1 MSGASSARLPPE
13 AESISRSRSP
23 PPPPNVQSTT
33 RRPRSHEGGTGP
45 EFALG
50 LRSSGDTTEGMSHLR
65 RCRARRSEPPS
76 ARACEQRHSR
86 LLGATVSPT
95 SPPRASQPLSSE
107 PSRHGSSG
115 GRGGGSHSATA
126 AAAVRSP
133 SSLTASPARR
143 RAKGSRGRSPTLAIA
158 EAEAVRAALE
168 FSMDVYRQ
176 LHKRKFMSANEELD
190 FLRKDFVASRKTL
203 ALLHEDNTRLERELM
218 ERVAETSELR
228 RALEDAQREGESLTP
243 AQRGWACSSGCVR
256 EDLGG
261 VGPCEVCGVSNP
273 LADAVPVHV
282 DTAAEGADGGRKAP
296 CGDAENASAKKG
308 PSRVSA
314 PGTGLSLY
322 ATSRQRKSSVAA
334 ARGLSACDADDAD
347 LQQLIRDLRSNLAR
361 RDTSL
366 NEAQMELGEL
376 HHIRQTLETELR
388 RLQEDLLEAK
398 RQRDALQA
406 QLTAQEELHAAT
418 AAQAGSLEAHVQQ
431 LQKEKDDMQRRLT
444 TAELLFEHTGPMS
457 NGGSPASVSGDGG
470 TRVRAQEEALREQLQ
485 LYRSKW
491 QAAEDQMEHLHER
504 ISQLQRQ
511 LVSSGADDG
520 ATAGPLKPVESEV
533 SGPVQALVQEA
544 KYTADIA
551 ALRRQHQEQL
561 QLHIEEAQRLQRRL
575 ERAQENASFHEDQL
589 RQQRQDDARQH
600 HREMQELQVQLRT
613 AQGEL
618 VKAQED
624 REHLARQL
632 RRSIEQQ
639 TTVEVLRSQV
649 DQLKQR
655 LGEVGAELAQVRGR
669 EKELSL
675 QAQRERLARAKAE
688 HDVEA
693 AQEMLER
700 EKAEAQYLREEL
712 ILAREQLGMHE
723 ASEASVTG
731 AAPARPSL
739 SIRCA
744 GGATEAGE
752 QPRQCSARIARCT
765 VDAEGD
771 AATLSSEVKG
781 YVGLMRVNTA
791 LQRRIEELEAKAQAG
806 GGEGCSRCGGR
817 NGDEDGT
824 RQAEPTAPGSKGSS
838 SPRASPEGTSSSL
851 ALELQQQVEHL
862 QAELTEA
869 HQRQNALMES
879 CAEREKERRQLIKD
893 NQTLAD
899 GVELLEKQLRKC
911 RAVCARK
918 ANERCAGGARVE
930 ASTSAPAAGVRTCI
944 NADIGEKPQ
953 RGCHRCCVTQPRESR
968 ARSRLQTARAQDRD
982 VVARQSPHGKLR
994 QPQLQQE
1001 SKGEAAQQN
1010 QCPLA
1015 TACTTRSSLATSFAV
1030 ACGVGVT
1037 GTTDRTDVARRR
1049 TPPHTVSCSAQLDLA
1064 PTLWLQPQSFS
1075 SASAPSSPPSSLQ
1088 PSRCETCDN
1097 GTVPPAVVQSR
1108 HASTEQREE
1117 RIAPPSL
1124 SPCSR
1129 VHGSILPPVYY
1140 PSLVA
1145 RSCD

>member
-1 MSGASSARLPPE
+1 MSGTSSARLPPE
-13 AESISRSRSP
+13 TESISRSRSP

-33 RRPRSHEGGTGP
+33 RRPRSQEGDTGP
-45 EFALG
+45 ELAVG
-50 LRSSGDTTEGMSHLR
+50 VRSSGDTTGGMSHLR
-65 RCRARRSEPPS
+65 RCRARRSEPLS
-76 ARACEQRHSR
+76 ARACEQRHSG
-86 LLGATVSPT
+86 LLGVTVSPT
-95 SPPRASQPLSSE
+95 SPPRASQPLSNE

-115 GRGGGSHSATA
+115 GRGGGRHSATA

-168 FSMDVYRQ
+168 FSMDAYRQ

-228 RALEDAQREGESLTP
+228 KALEDAQREGESLTP

-261 VGPCEVCGVSNP
+261 VGLCEVCGVSNP
-273 LADAVPVHV
+273 LADAVPGHV
-282 DTAAEGADGGRKAP
+282 NTAAEGADGGRKAP

-314 PGTGLSLY
+314 SGTGLSLY
-322 ATSRQRKSSVAA
+322 ATSRQRRSSAAA
-334 ARGLSACDADDAD
+334 ARGLSACDADGAD

-366 NEAQMELGEL
+366 NEVQMELGEL

-418 AAQAGSLEAHVQQ
+418 VAQAGSLEAQVQQ
-431 LQKEKDDMQRRLT
+431 LQKEKEDVQRRLT
-444 TAELLFEHTGPMS
+444 TAELLYEHTGPMS

-470 TRVRAQEEALREQLQ
+470 ARVRAQEEALREQLQ

-511 LVSSGADDG
+511 LVSRGADDG

-600 HREMQELQVQLRT
+600 HREVQELQVQLRT

-632 RRSIEQQ
+632 RRSTEQQ

-700 EKAEAQYLREEL
+700 EKAESQYLREEL

-806 GGEGCSRCGGR
+806 GEGCSRCGNR
-817 NGDEDGT
+817 NGDEDET

-838 SPRASPEGTSSSL
+838 SQRASPDGSSSSL
-851 ALELQQQVEHL
+851 PLELQQQVKHL

-869 HQRQNALMES
+869 LQRQNTLTES

-899 GVELLEKQLRKC
+899 GVELLEKQLREC
-911 RAVCARK
+911 RATCARK
-918 ANERCAGGARVE
+918 AIERCTGGARVE
-930 ASTSAPAAGVRTCI
+930 APASAPAAGVKTCI

-953 RGCHRCCVTQPRESR
+953 RGCRRCCVTQPRESR

-994 QPQLQQE
+994 QAQLQQE

-1015 TACTTRSSLATSFAV
+1015 TACATRSSSATSFAA

-1037 GTTDRTDVARRR
+1037 GTTDCTDVARRR
-1049 TPPHTVSCSAQLDLA
+1049 TPPHTVRWSTQFDLA
-1064 PTLWLQPQSFS
+1064 PTLRLQSRSFS
-1075 SASAPSSPPSSLQ
+1075 SASAPSSPLSSLQ
-1088 PSRCETCDN
+1088 PSRCETCGN

-1108 HASTEQREE
+1108 HASTQQHQE